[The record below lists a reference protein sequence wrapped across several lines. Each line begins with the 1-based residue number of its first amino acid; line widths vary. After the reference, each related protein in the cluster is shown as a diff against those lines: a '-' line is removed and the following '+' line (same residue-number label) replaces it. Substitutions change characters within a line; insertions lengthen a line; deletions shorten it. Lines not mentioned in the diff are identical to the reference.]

1 MTQPSGLY
9 EPVEVPPLAALAAGW
24 WRRGLRGASVVSRVC
39 SRFLRSQQCQLRVG
53 EQRLTIPFADPITFL
68 YLANGVLNRR
78 CVTVLERILP
88 PGSVVYDIGANYGL
102 FGWQALKL
110 VGPQGRV
117 VFFEPNPA
125 VAECLRANLAA
136 NQVQNALLVEKAVS
150 DGVGLVD
157 LLVPPRRQSGL
168 ATIET
173 GDEAAQDWRRCA
185 VETTSVDCFRRES
198 GLAPALLKL
207 DVEGHELSVLRG
219 AEETLQACH
228 PVIMLEMDILAK
240 DPAGEAAK
248 KILALLA
255 RHGYDYLYAV
265 SHNALQRITPGQPLP
280 PICDLIAA
288 TRDLGL
294 DECAAKAR

>member
-1 MTQPSGLY
+1 VTQPQRPY
-9 EPVEVPPLAALAAGW
+9 EPVEVPPLAALAACW
-24 WRRGLRGASVVSRVC
+24 WRSGLRGASVVSRAC
-39 SRFLRSQQCQLRVG
+39 SGLLRSQQCQFRVG
-53 EQRLTIPFADPITFL
+53 EHRLRIPFADPITFL
-68 YLANGVLNRR
+68 YLANGVLNAR
-78 CVTVLERILP
+78 CVAALERLLA

-102 FGWQALKL
+102 FGWQALRL

-125 VAECLRANLAA
+125 VAECLRANLDA

-150 DGVGLVD
+150 EGVGTVD

-173 GDEAAQDWRRCA
+173 GDEAAQGWRRCA

-198 GLAPALLKL
+198 GLAPTLLKL

-228 PVIMLEMDILAK
+228 PVIMLEMEILAK
-240 DPAGEAAK
+240 DPAGAAAT

-265 SHNALQRITPGQPLP
+265 SHSALQRITPGQPLP
-280 PICDLIAA
+280 PMTDLIAA
-288 TRDLGL
+288 TEDFGF
-294 DECAAKAR
+294 DECAARAR